1 MRKDW
6 SSFSLCSG
14 DQSLLFYR
22 RKETPVPQQ
31 LFSALEQAVSTSEGK
46 ALYILVLIC
55 IAMILDFLLGSFAAW
70 RDPQVKFTSQRGI
83 DGILRKLASILVL
96 VCCIPV
102 SALVPA
108 EAGLAALIVLYLG
121 YLVMELA
128 SVVENLSKLGAPVS
142 GLLKFIENIS
152 EIGTHNDESQK

>member
-1 MRKDW
+1 M
-6 SSFSLCSG
+6 
-14 DQSLLFYR
+14 
-22 RKETPVPQQ
+22 PQQ

-142 GLLKFIENIS
+142 GLKRFIENVS
-152 EIGTHNDESQK
+152 EISTHDNDSSGPSGRR

>member
-1 MRKDW
+1 MNIP
-6 SSFSLCSG
+6 
-14 DQSLLFYR
+14 QELFN
-22 RKETPVPQQ
+22 T
-31 LFSALEQAVSTSEGK
+31 LEQAVSTTEGK
-46 ALYILVLIC
+46 ALYILTLIC

-142 GLLKFIENIS
+142 GLKRFIENIHS
-152 EIGTHNDESQK
+152 SND

>member
-1 MRKDW
+1 M
-6 SSFSLCSG
+6 
-14 DQSLLFYR
+14 
-22 RKETPVPQQ
+22 PQQ

-70 RDPQVKFTSQRGI
+70 RDPQVKFTSRRGI

-128 SVVENLSKLGAPVS
+128 SVVENLSKLGAPV
-142 GLLKFIENIS
+142 GNIRKFIENVS
-152 EIGTHNDESQK
+152 EITAHDDRKE

>member
-1 MRKDW
+1 M
-6 SSFSLCSG
+6 
-14 DQSLLFYR
+14 
-22 RKETPVPQQ
+22 PQQ
-31 LFSALEQAVSTSEGK
+31 LFQTLAQAASTTEGK
-46 ALYILVLIC
+46 ALYLLALLC
-55 IAMILDFLLGSFAAW
+55 LTMALDFLLGSLAAW
-70 RDPQVKFTSQRGI
+70 RDPSVKFTSGRGI

-142 GLLKFIENIS
+142 GLKRFIENVRDS
-152 EIGTHNDESQK
+152 TSHDDS

>member
-1 MRKDW
+1 M
-6 SSFSLCSG
+6 
-14 DQSLLFYR
+14 
-22 RKETPVPQQ
+22 PQQ

-102 SALVPA
+102 SALIPQ
-108 EAGLAALIVLYLG
+108 GTGTFALIVLYLG

-128 SVVENLSKLGAPVS
+128 SVIENLSKLGAPVS
-142 GLLKFIENIS
+142 GLKRFIENVRDS
-152 EIGTHNDESQK
+152 TSHDDS

>member
-1 MRKDW
+1 M
-6 SSFSLCSG
+6 
-14 DQSLLFYR
+14 
-22 RKETPVPQQ
+22 PQQ

-121 YLVMELA
+121 YLFYELA
-128 SVVENLSKLGAPVS
+128 SVIENLERLGAPVS
-142 GLLKFIENIS
+142 GLQKFIENIS

>member
-1 MRKDW
+1 MKKESDPMNIP
-6 SSFSLCSG
+6 
-14 DQSLLFYR
+14 QELFN
-22 RKETPVPQQ
+22 T
-31 LFSALEQAVSTSEGK
+31 LEQAVSTSEGK

-70 RDPQVKFTSQRGI
+70 RDPSVKFTSGRGI

-142 GLLKFIENIS
+142 GLKRFIENVS
-152 EIGTHNDESQK
+152 EIGTHDDESQK

>member
-1 MRKDW
+1 MNIP
-6 SSFSLCSG
+6 
-14 DQSLLFYR
+14 QELFN
-22 RKETPVPQQ
+22 T
-31 LFSALEQAVSTSEGK
+31 LEQAVSTTEGK
-46 ALYILVLIC
+46 ALYILTLIC

-121 YLVMELA
+121 YLALELA

-142 GLLKFIENIS
+142 GLKRFIENIHS
-152 EIGTHNDESQK
+152 SND

>member
-1 MRKDW
+1 MNIP
-6 SSFSLCSG
+6 
-14 DQSLLFYR
+14 QELFN
-22 RKETPVPQQ
+22 T
-31 LFSALEQAVSTSEGK
+31 LEQAVSTTEGK
-46 ALYILVLIC
+46 ALYILTLIC

-108 EAGLAALIVLYLG
+108 EAGIAALIVLYLG
-121 YLVMELA
+121 YLALELA
-128 SVVENLSKLGAPVS
+128 SIVENLDHLGVPVAA
-142 GLLKFIENIS
+142 LRRFIENIS
-152 EIGTHNDESQK
+152 DTVRHNEKD

>member
-1 MRKDW
+1 M
-6 SSFSLCSG
+6 
-14 DQSLLFYR
+14 
-22 RKETPVPQQ
+22 PQQ

-121 YLVMELA
+121 YLALELA
-128 SVVENLSKLGAPVS
+128 SVVENLSKLGVGP
-142 GLLKFIENIS
+142 LMRFIENVS
-152 EIGTHNDESQK
+152 EISTHDNDSSGPSGRR

>member
-1 MRKDW
+1 MNIP
-6 SSFSLCSG
+6 
-14 DQSLLFYR
+14 QELFN
-22 RKETPVPQQ
+22 T
-31 LFSALEQAVSTSEGK
+31 LEQAVSTTEGK

-142 GLLKFIENIS
+142 GLKRFIENIHS
-152 EIGTHNDESQK
+152 SND

>member
-1 MRKDW
+1 MNIP
-6 SSFSLCSG
+6 
-14 DQSLLFYR
+14 QELFN
-22 RKETPVPQQ
+22 T
-31 LFSALEQAVSTSEGK
+31 LEQAVSTTEGK
-46 ALYILVLIC
+46 ALYILTLIC

-70 RDPQVKFTSQRGI
+70 RDPAVKFTSGRGI

-121 YLVMELA
+121 YLALELA
-128 SVVENLSKLGAPVS
+128 SVVENLSKLGAPV
-142 GLLKFIENIS
+142 GNIRKFIENVS
-152 EIGTHNDESQK
+152 EITAHDDRKE

>member
-1 MRKDW
+1 MNIP
-6 SSFSLCSG
+6 
-14 DQSLLFYR
+14 QELFN
-22 RKETPVPQQ
+22 T
-31 LFSALEQAVSTSEGK
+31 LEQAVSTTEGK

-121 YLVMELA
+121 YLFYELA
-128 SVVENLSKLGAPVS
+128 SVVENLERLGAPVS

-152 EIGTHNDESQK
+152 EIGTHNDEPQK

>member
-1 MRKDW
+1 M
-6 SSFSLCSG
+6 
-14 DQSLLFYR
+14 
-22 RKETPVPQQ
+22 PQQ

-70 RDPQVKFTSQRGI
+70 RDPSVKFTSQRGI

-128 SVVENLSKLGAPVS
+128 SVVENLSKLGAPV
-142 GLLKFIENIS
+142 GKLKRFIENLHDAS
-152 EIGTHNDESQK
+152 SSK

>member
-1 MRKDW
+1 M
-6 SSFSLCSG
+6 
-14 DQSLLFYR
+14 
-22 RKETPVPQQ
+22 PQQ

-70 RDPQVKFTSQRGI
+70 RDSQVKFTSQRGI

-121 YLVMELA
+121 YLALELA

-142 GLLKFIENIS
+142 GLKRFIENVRDS
-152 EIGTHNDESQK
+152 TSHDGS

>member
-1 MRKDW
+1 M
-6 SSFSLCSG
+6 
-14 DQSLLFYR
+14 
-22 RKETPVPQQ
+22 PQQ

-142 GLLKFIENIS
+142 GLKRFIENVS
-152 EIGTHNDESQK
+152 EISTHDNDNSGGPGRR

>member
-1 MRKDW
+1 MNIP
-6 SSFSLCSG
+6 
-14 DQSLLFYR
+14 QELFN
-22 RKETPVPQQ
+22 T
-31 LFSALEQAVSTSEGK
+31 LEQAVSTSEGK

-70 RDPQVKFTSQRGI
+70 RDPSVKFTSQRGI

-102 SALVPA
+102 SAL
-108 EAGLAALIVLYLG
+108 IVLYLG
-121 YLVMELA
+121 YLFYELA
-128 SVVENLSKLGAPVS
+128 SVVENLERLGAPVS

>member
-1 MRKDW
+1 MNIP
-6 SSFSLCSG
+6 
-14 DQSLLFYR
+14 QELFN
-22 RKETPVPQQ
+22 T
-31 LFSALEQAVSTSEGK
+31 LEQAVSTTEGK
-46 ALYILVLIC
+46 ALYILTLIC
-55 IAMILDFLLGSFAAW
+55 IAMCLDFLLGSFAAW
-70 RDPQVKFTSQRGI
+70 RDPETRFFSQRGI

-128 SVVENLSKLGAPVS
+128 SVVENLSKLGAPV
-142 GLLKFIENIS
+142 GNIRKFIENVS
-152 EIGTHNDESQK
+152 EITAHDDRKE

>member
-1 MRKDW
+1 M
-6 SSFSLCSG
+6 
-14 DQSLLFYR
+14 
-22 RKETPVPQQ
+22 PQQ

-121 YLVMELA
+121 YLFYELA
-128 SVVENLSKLGAPVS
+128 SVIENLERLGAPRRQTQTFHRKPPRRQ
-142 GLLKFIENIS
+142 LF
-152 EIGTHNDESQK
+152 

>member
-1 MRKDW
+1 M
-6 SSFSLCSG
+6 
-14 DQSLLFYR
+14 
-22 RKETPVPQQ
+22 PQQ

-83 DGILRKLASILVL
+83 DGILRKLAS
-96 VCCIPV
+96 
-102 SALVPA
+102 
-108 EAGLAALIVLYLG
+108 
-121 YLVMELA
+121 
-128 SVVENLSKLGAPVS
+128 VVENLSKLGAPVS
-142 GLLKFIENIS
+142 GLKRFIENVS

>member
-1 MRKDW
+1 M
-6 SSFSLCSG
+6 
-14 DQSLLFYR
+14 
-22 RKETPVPQQ
+22 PQQ

-70 RDPQVKFTSQRGI
+70 RDPAVKFTSQRGI

-121 YLVMELA
+121 YLALELA

-142 GLLKFIENIS
+142 GLKRFIENIHS
-152 EIGTHNDESQK
+152 SND

>member
-1 MRKDW
+1 M
-6 SSFSLCSG
+6 
-14 DQSLLFYR
+14 
-22 RKETPVPQQ
+22 PQQ
-31 LFSALEQAVSTSEGK
+31 LFQTLAQAASTTEGK
-46 ALYILVLIC
+46 ALYLLALRC
-55 IAMILDFLLGSFAAW
+55 LTMALDFLLGSLAAW
-70 RDPQVKFTSQRGI
+70 RDPSVKFTSGRGI

-121 YLVMELA
+121 YLALELA

-142 GLLKFIENIS
+142 GLKRFIENVRDS
-152 EIGTHNDESQK
+152 TSHDDS

>member
-1 MRKDW
+1 M
-6 SSFSLCSG
+6 
-14 DQSLLFYR
+14 
-22 RKETPVPQQ
+22 PQQ

-70 RDPQVKFTSQRGI
+70 RDPSVKFTSQRGNRRHPAKARQHPRPR
-83 DGILRKLASILVL
+83 LLHP
-96 VCCIPV
+96 PV

-121 YLVMELA
+121 YLFYELA
-128 SVVENLSKLGAPVS
+128 SVIENLERLGAP
-142 GLLKFIENIS
+142 S
-152 EIGTHNDESQK
+152 ERPQAVH

>member
-1 MRKDW
+1 M
-6 SSFSLCSG
+6 
-14 DQSLLFYR
+14 
-22 RKETPVPQQ
+22 PQQ

-128 SVVENLSKLGAPVS
+128 SVVENLSKLGAPV
-142 GLLKFIENIS
+142 GKLKRFIENLHDAS
-152 EIGTHNDESQK
+152 SSK

>member
-1 MRKDW
+1 MNIP
-6 SSFSLCSG
+6 
-14 DQSLLFYR
+14 QELFN
-22 RKETPVPQQ
+22 T
-31 LFSALEQAVSTSEGK
+31 LEQAVSTTEGK
-46 ALYILVLIC
+46 ALYILTLIC

-70 RDPQVKFTSQRGI
+70 RDPAVKFTSQRGI

-142 GLLKFIENIS
+142 GLQKFIENIHS
-152 EIGTHNDESQK
+152 SK

>member
-1 MRKDW
+1 M
-6 SSFSLCSG
+6 
-14 DQSLLFYR
+14 
-22 RKETPVPQQ
+22 PQQ

-121 YLVMELA
+121 YLFYELA
-128 SVVENLSKLGAPVS
+128 SVIENLERLGAPV
-142 GLLKFIENIS
+142 GNIRKFIENVS
-152 EIGTHNDESQK
+152 EITAHDDRKE

>member
-1 MRKDW
+1 MNIP
-6 SSFSLCSG
+6 
-14 DQSLLFYR
+14 QELFN
-22 RKETPVPQQ
+22 T
-31 LFSALEQAVSTSEGK
+31 LEQAVSTSEGK

-108 EAGLAALIVLYLG
+108 DAGLAALIVLYLG
-121 YLVMELA
+121 YLFYELA
-128 SVVENLSKLGAPVS
+128 SVIENLERLGAPVS
-142 GLLKFIENIS
+142 GLKRFIENIHS
-152 EIGTHNDESQK
+152 SND

>member
-1 MRKDW
+1 M
-6 SSFSLCSG
+6 
-14 DQSLLFYR
+14 
-22 RKETPVPQQ
+22 PQQ

-70 RDPQVKFTSQRGI
+70 RDPAVKFTSQRGI

-142 GLLKFIENIS
+142 GLKRFIENIHS
-152 EIGTHNDESQK
+152 SND

>member
-1 MRKDW
+1 M
-6 SSFSLCSG
+6 
-14 DQSLLFYR
+14 
-22 RKETPVPQQ
+22 PQQ

-70 RDPQVKFTSQRGI
+70 RDPSVKFTSQRGI

-121 YLVMELA
+121 YLFYELA
-128 SVVENLSKLGAPVS
+128 SVIENLERLGAPV
-142 GLLKFIENIS
+142 GNLKRFIENLHDAS
-152 EIGTHNDESQK
+152 SSK

>member
-1 MRKDW
+1 M
-6 SSFSLCSG
+6 
-14 DQSLLFYR
+14 
-22 RKETPVPQQ
+22 PQQ

-121 YLVMELA
+121 YLFYELA
-128 SVVENLSKLGAPVS
+128 SVIENLERLGAPVS
-142 GLLKFIENIS
+142 GLKRFIENVS
-152 EIGTHNDESQK
+152 EIGTHDNDSSGPSGRR

>member
-1 MRKDW
+1 M
-6 SSFSLCSG
+6 
-14 DQSLLFYR
+14 
-22 RKETPVPQQ
+22 PQQ

-55 IAMILDFLLGSFAAW
+55 IAMILDFLLGSFASW

-121 YLVMELA
+121 YLALELA

-142 GLLKFIENIS
+142 GLKRFIENVRDS
-152 EIGTHNDESQK
+152 TSHDDS

>member
-1 MRKDW
+1 M
-6 SSFSLCSG
+6 
-14 DQSLLFYR
+14 
-22 RKETPVPQQ
+22 PQQ

-70 RDPQVKFTSQRGI
+70 RDPQVKFTSQRDI

-102 SALVPA
+102 SPSFPPKQASPPSSCFISATSPSSSPA
-108 EAGLAALIVLYLG
+108 SSRIS
-121 YLVMELA
+121 A
-128 SVVENLSKLGAPVS
+128 SSARR
-142 GLLKFIENIS
+142 
-152 EIGTHNDESQK
+152 